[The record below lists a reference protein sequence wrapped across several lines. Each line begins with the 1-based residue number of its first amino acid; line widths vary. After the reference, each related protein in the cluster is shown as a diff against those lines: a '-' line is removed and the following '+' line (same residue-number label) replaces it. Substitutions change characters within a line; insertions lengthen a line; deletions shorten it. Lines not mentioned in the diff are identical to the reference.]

1 MILRL
6 IATTTTGQPDRDI
19 PLPEATAFEMRGH
32 FRKGGLVD
40 LLDEGEPVFD
50 YQAKSFDEL
59 RRQIVTAMTI
69 DYQLEHMFAD
79 AVDESWRETHFAQV
93 SGLFVDTHGESE
105 RDVFDALCDELL

>member
-6 IATTTTGQPDRDI
+6 IATTTGQPERDI
-19 PLPEATAFEMRGH
+19 SLSEATAFEMRGH

-40 LLDEGEPVFD
+40 LLDEGEPIFD
-50 YQAKSFDEL
+50 HQAKSFDEL

-79 AVDESWRETHFAQV
+79 TVDESWRDTQFAQI
-93 SGLFVDTHGESE
+93 SNLFLNTHGESE
-105 RDVFDALCDELL
+105 RELFDALCDELL